1 MTCLYNRVKSDSY
14 SSLRQWWMLDE
25 RLQIKQLEN
34 VLHTVIFLK
43 DRGPWKIKQRQ
54 IISLLS
60 SKCTCVCV
68 RMCVWCWG
76 SVCCVSVPAVISWKV
91 GGSEVSARLQSSW
104 THLTSLTWAA
114 AKLSPQWDTGSTHS
128 VVVLFLCHLYPTF
141 KYICIYYL
149 QYIHSHKYVY
159 TQVYVY
165 KYIHINYIVIQFLYL
180 TKSEWMCRI
189 TTDLVIIRVFY
200 QNLEV
205 GEYGPWTEAT
215 PPASTLP
222 PPPKPSG

>member
-1 MTCLYNRVKSDSY
+1 M
-14 SSLRQWWMLDE
+14 
-25 RLQIKQLEN
+25 
-34 VLHTVIFLK
+34 
-43 DRGPWKIKQRQ
+43 
-54 IISLLS
+54 LLS

-68 RMCVWCWG
+68 RMWVWCWG

-159 TQVYVY
+159 TH
-165 KYIHINYIVIQFLYL
+165 KYMYINIYTYITLHRNPISVFNKI
-180 TKSEWMCRI
+180 WMN
-189 TTDLVIIRVFY
+189 V
-200 QNLEV
+200 QNNNRPCHHQGLLPEF
-205 GEYGPWTEAT
+205 GGRWIWTLNWSY
-215 PPASTLP
+215 PSSLHP
-222 PPPKPSG
+222 PPPHP